1 MKKNTLLFV
10 GAHPDDET
18 FGVGGTLAKYVL
30 AGAGVHYACA
40 TRGEAGS
47 VDAALLEGYANIGDL
62 RWAELECASSTLG
75 LAGLYGLGYRDSG
88 MTGSVDNNHPDALAS
103 APLEEV
109 AQRIVKIIREIKPQV
124 VVTFDP
130 IGGYR
135 HPDHIAIHK
144 ATIMA
149 FHAAADPA
157 LYPMAGAPHR
167 AEKLYFQVMSRQLL
181 KIAMKV
187 LPLFGQDPRR
197 YGRNKDID
205 ISALASVDF
214 PVHARVQLSKEAR
227 ELQEKARACHISQVG
242 SGPPRRMSLM
252 GMVTRLA
259 GQRDSFM
266 RAYPPPVKGRM
277 EHDLFEGVDQYVQGI
292 AAGPGGR

>member
-1 MKKNTLLFV
+1 MCRIQDMKKYTLLFV

-30 AGAGVHYACA
+30 SGVSVYYACA

-47 VDAALLEGYANIGDL
+47 VDVALLKGYENIGDL
-62 RWAELECASSTLG
+62 RWAELECACGILG

-88 MTGSVDNNHPDALAS
+88 MTGSENNHHPQALAA
-103 APLEEV
+103 APVEEV
-109 AQRIVKIIREIKPQV
+109 AERIVKIIRDIRPQV
-124 VVTFDP
+124 VITFDP

-135 HPDHIAIHK
+135 HPDHIAIHR
-144 ATIMA
+144 ATVMA
-149 FHAAADPA
+149 FQAAGDPA
-157 LYPMAGAPHR
+157 SFPGAGAPYQPD
-167 AEKLYFQVMSRQLL
+167 KLYFQVMSRTLL
-181 KIAMKV
+181 KIAMNV

-197 YGRNKDID
+197 FGRNRDID
-205 ISALASVDF
+205 ITALASVDF
-214 PVHARVQLSKEAR
+214 PVHARVQLTKDAR

-252 GMVTRLA
+252 GLVAKLA

-266 RAYPPPVKGRM
+266 RAYPPPVKGRL
-277 EHDLFEGVDQYVQGI
+277 EHDLFE
-292 AAGPGGR
+292 ALE

>member
-1 MKKNTLLFV
+1 MKKHILLFV

-30 AGAGVHYACA
+30 AGVGVHYACA

-62 RWAELECASSTLG
+62 RWAELECASSILG

-88 MTGSVDNNHPDALAS
+88 MTGSADNNHPGALAA
-103 APLEEV
+103 APVEEV
-109 AQRIVKIIREIKPQV
+109 AERIVKIIRDIKPQV

-144 ATIMA
+144 ATVMA

-157 LYPMAGAPHR
+157 LYPLAGASHR
-167 AEKLYFQVMSRQLL
+167 AEKLYFQVMSRKLL
-181 KIAMKV
+181 RLVVKA

-205 ISALASVDF
+205 ISALAAVDF

-227 ELQEKARACHISQVG
+227 ELQEKARACHISQIG
-242 SGPPRRMSLM
+242 GMRPRFSLL
-252 GMVTRLA
+252 GLVTKLA

-277 EHDLFEGVDQYVQGI
+277 ENDLFEGVDQRV
-292 AAGPGGR
+292 